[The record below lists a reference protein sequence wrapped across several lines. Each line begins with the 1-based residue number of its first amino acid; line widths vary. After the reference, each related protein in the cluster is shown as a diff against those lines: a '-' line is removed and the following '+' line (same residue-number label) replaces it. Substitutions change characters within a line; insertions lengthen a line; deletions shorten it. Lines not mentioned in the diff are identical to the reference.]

1 VFPASEPRRIPA
13 HAGRL
18 RGWEQCVFALVFAV
32 MASYVLVVSVSAAR
46 ANQAGVVAAG
56 KAGAT
61 SVGQTVHH
69 PARHTGAART
79 VHRPLSLDAR
89 LAAAMGPIARSD
101 HGDIAVGIFDETS
114 GKQASFHSGM
124 RFHSASVENADMLAT
139 LLLQYQRAG
148 MSLSPYAAMLATDMM
163 EYSDNDAANA
173 VWDLEGGLAGLQAAN
188 KTLGLRQT
196 RLGAGGYWG
205 LTSTTVN
212 DQLRLL
218 ADLTGSHSPLHAA
231 ARRYALGLMSGA
243 MSGQRWGA
251 CAVLPKAASRG
262 TGCAIRDGWV
272 PDPVRWVINSIGVV
286 RLHGQELLIAVLSK
300 GNRTEAGGTGLV
312 RAAAVAAA
320 RVITSD

>member
-1 VFPASEPRRIPA
+1 
-13 HAGRL
+13 
-18 RGWEQCVFALVFAV
+18 VFAVVFAV

-46 ANQAGVVAAG
+46 AGQADVAAAG
-56 KAGAT
+56 KSGVT
-61 SVGQTVHH
+61 STGRTGHR
-69 PARHTGAART
+69 PAARHHGAIRP
-79 VHRPLSLDAR
+79 VHRPRSLDAS
-89 LAAAMGPIARSD
+89 LAAAMRPVARSD
-101 HGDIAVGIFDETS
+101 HGDIAVGVFDETS
-114 GKQASFHSGM
+114 GKQASFHGGM

-148 MSLSPYAAMLATDMM
+148 MSLSPYAAMLATNMM
-163 EYSDNDAANA
+163 EYSDNYAANA

-196 RLGAGGYWG
+196 RLGAAGYWG
-205 LTSTTVN
+205 LTSTTVR

-231 ARRYALGLMSGA
+231 ARRYALGLMSA
-243 MSGQRWGA
+243 AISGQRWGA
-251 CAVLPKAASRG
+251 CAILPKAASHG

-300 GNRTEAGGTGLV
+300 GNRTESGGTSLV

-320 RVITSD
+320 RVMAQTSD